1 MSFIGWK
8 LNADIKKQYND
19 MRALSRVMKD
29 SLFLHQR
36 PLPPS
41 IIFAAAQLQG
51 TRETQEDYFVNYN
64 DECFVVCDGASGLP
78 HGEIASKLACD
89 TAMWAYKLVRQRRT
103 YWKDRKLFL
112 KRIFRTTNIT
122 LWQKQREEGF
132 DDGMATS
139 MLVCIVLDR
148 RFYIGNVGDS
158 SAFLVRNGTITKLT
172 MEDVDLSGR
181 LTKVV
186 GTTRYGLAPSIVT
199 GDFFPGDAMILVTDG
214 VARAMDTSRCMT
226 LLEKPEQSA
235 TELSDVVVA
244 MLNCAQDQG
253 VTDNMTVCFIKR
265 VG

>member
-1 MSFIGWK
+1 MLFIGWK

-89 TAMWAYKLVRQRRT
+89 TAVWAYKLVRQRRT

-112 KRIFRTTNIT
+112 RRIFRTTNIT

-132 DDGMATS
+132 EGGMATT

-172 MEDVDLSGR
+172 TEDVDASGR

-186 GTTRYGLAPSIVT
+186 GTTRYGLAPSIIT
-199 GDFFPGDAMILVTDG
+199 GNFLPGDCMILMTDG
-214 VARAMDTSRCMT
+214 VAREMDADKCMT
-226 LLEKPEQSA
+226 FLKEVEQSA
-235 TELSDVVVA
+235 PQLSDVAVN
-244 MLNCAQDQG
+244 MLKCAQDHG
-253 VTDNMTVCFIKR
+253 ATDNMTVVLIKR
-265 VG
+265 IA

>member
-1 MSFIGWK
+1 
-8 LNADIKKQYND
+8 
-19 MRALSRVMKD
+19 MKD

-64 DECFVVCDGASGLP
+64 DECFVVCDGVGGLP
-78 HGEIASKLACD
+78 HGEVASKLACD
-89 TAMWAYKLVRQRRT
+89 TAVWAYKLVRQRRT

-132 DDGMATS
+132 EGGMATT

-158 SAFLVRNGTITKLT
+158 SAFLVRNGSTTKLT
-172 MEDVDLSGR
+172 MEDSDSSGN
-181 LTKVV
+181 LTKSV
-186 GTTRYGLAPSIVT
+186 GMDRYGLAPSIVT
-199 GDFFPGDAMILVTDG
+199 GDFRSGDCLMFMTDG
-214 VARAMDTSRCMT
+214 VSRAIDSVKYVE
-226 LLEKPEQSA
+226 LLTGVEKSA
-235 TELSDVVVA
+235 IQLSDVAVA
-244 MLNCAQDQG
+244 MLHSAQEQG
-253 VTDNMTVCFIKR
+253 ATDNMTVCLVKSD
-265 VG
+265 G

>member
-1 MSFIGWK
+1 
-8 LNADIKKQYND
+8 
-19 MRALSRVMKD
+19 MKD

-64 DECFVVCDGASGLP
+64 DECFVVCDGVGGLP
-78 HGEIASKLACD
+78 HGEVASKLACD
-89 TAMWAYKLVRQRRT
+89 TAVWAYKLVRQRRT

-132 DDGMATS
+132 EGGMATT

-158 SAFLVRNGTITKLT
+158 SAFLVRNGSTTKLT
-172 MEDVDLSGR
+172 MEDSDSSGN
-181 LTKVV
+181 LTKSV
-186 GTTRYGLAPSIVT
+186 GMDRYGLAPSIVT
-199 GDFFPGDAMILVTDG
+199 GDFLAGDYMMFVTDG
-214 VARAMDTSRCMT
+214 VSRVMDDVHCIEF
-226 LLEKPEQSA
+226 LKEVEQSA
-235 TELSDVVVA
+235 SKLSDAAVN
-244 MLNCAQDQG
+244 MLTFAQIKG
-253 VTDNMTVCFIKR
+253 ATDNMTVVLIKR
-265 VG
+265 IT